1 MNQLRQIDRKRCAS
15 ARLFFVLMVA
25 VLSGGVFHPAN
36 VSAQDRTVRGIVI
49 DENSKPLI
57 GATVVVAGTG
67 RGIATNGE
75 GRYVI
80 SASAKDTLVF
90 SMLGYQTVKMVVG
103 SRTVVDVSLKESDN
117 ALETVVV
124 IGYGSSRVQDL
135 TGSVDVIN
143 MDDVMKA
150 PVVSVDQALAGR
162 IAGVNVSSVDGQPGN
177 GSEIIIRGASSLT
190 QSNAPLY
197 VIDGFPMETF
207 NMSDINPSDIA
218 SIVVLKDASSTAIYG
233 SRGANGVILID
244 TRQGKEGKAQV
255 SYNASF
261 GLQTPAAMMDLMEP
275 YDYVKLMLELDAD
288 NTERFLTRP
297 GLTLEDYR
305 NIGSTDMQSKVFR
318 TASQHSHSV
327 SVSGGTKTTKYIV
340 SGSYAKQDGVV
351 VGSDY
356 EKYQAR
362 FSLIQKFGKK
372 VSIQLSGNYSTNKR
386 QGQVPSDESNPN
398 STIVY
403 RTWSYPAVWV
413 KGLQVDD
420 IETDESGDVAK
431 LTPDVS
437 ARNEVNTNKWT
448 SITGNVSLTYD
459 IHNNLT

>member
-177 GSEIIIRGASSLT
+177 GSEIIIRGASSH
-190 QSNAPLY
+190 P
-197 VIDGFPMETF
+197 E
-207 NMSDINPSDIA
+207 
-218 SIVVLKDASSTAIYG
+218 
-233 SRGANGVILID
+233 
-244 TRQGKEGKAQV
+244 
-255 SYNASF
+255 
-261 GLQTPAAMMDLMEP
+261 
-275 YDYVKLMLELDAD
+275 
-288 NTERFLTRP
+288 
-297 GLTLEDYR
+297 
-305 NIGSTDMQSKVFR
+305 
-318 TASQHSHSV
+318 
-327 SVSGGTKTTKYIV
+327 
-340 SGSYAKQDGVV
+340 
-351 VGSDY
+351 
-356 EKYQAR
+356 
-362 FSLIQKFGKK
+362 
-372 VSIQLSGNYSTNKR
+372 
-386 QGQVPSDESNPN
+386 
-398 STIVY
+398 
-403 RTWSYPAVWV
+403 
-413 KGLQVDD
+413 
-420 IETDESGDVAK
+420 
-431 LTPDVS
+431 
-437 ARNEVNTNKWT
+437 
-448 SITGNVSLTYD
+448 
-459 IHNNLT
+459 